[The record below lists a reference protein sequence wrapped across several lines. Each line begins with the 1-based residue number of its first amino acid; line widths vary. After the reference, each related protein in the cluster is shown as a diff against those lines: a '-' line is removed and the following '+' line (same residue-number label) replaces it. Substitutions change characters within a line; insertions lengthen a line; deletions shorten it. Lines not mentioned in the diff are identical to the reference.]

1 MGSVAT
7 TLPGRKIL
15 SKMTST
21 LILLLISSMTD
32 CGFSF
37 QFNLVP
43 RFKNDHQATLQEN
56 NDNENFPVTK
66 FRLNAKKSF
75 VSKNE
80 PKLKEM
86 DVAAQIRNLQKHYL
100 ADGLNKEFDDLPKP
114 ETFKPEENLDKTIG
128 VTSRIAEEKLKEK
141 VATNKATQPARDAQ
155 KQPGQFF
162 RKFDDAVD
170 GEYVEDDPGVQ
181 LPQFRRAPQANKV
194 AVPEDKLVNS
204 EMPTAFLDRG
214 RKLKT
219 SPVADQRR
227 KIFEEYASADLQYPT
242 DSYRED
248 VRQQVRTKQ
257 QQLLRDQRVEDV
269 QYQTISD
276 SQKKRRPEAQ
286 YQRRPDAQHQRNLSP
301 DPQYQRRPDSQY
313 EGRHNTQYNGRPDA
327 QYQRRPDA
335 QYQRRPDPQHQRRPD
350 AQFRFQKPLIGY
362 DPIHEDGDNFDLPKY
377 QIINPQ
383 RKARL
388 QALRREQERLAALE
402 HQQEA
407 RRHQAALAR
416 HLKDQRYHQRLLQ
429 TGPKAPGVDEVLR
442 GEAEVIS
449 RQLQFS
455 GQQPARGAPLVPGL
469 QQFNQHKQALL
480 AVEQQHTA
488 AVNRQYPQQSYLTL
502 YG

>member
-1 MGSVAT
+1 
-7 TLPGRKIL
+7 L
-15 SKMTST
+15 SS
-21 LILLLISSMTD
+21 TD

-37 QFNLVP
+37 KFNLAP

-56 NDNENFPVTK
+56 DDNENFPETK
-66 FRLNAKKSF
+66 FRLNAKESF
-75 VSKNE
+75 VTKSE
-80 PKLKEM
+80 PKVKEM

-128 VTSRIAEEKLKEK
+128 VTSRIAEEKHKEK
-141 VATNKATQPARDAQ
+141 VATNKAAQPAKDAQ
-155 KQPGQFF
+155 KQHGQFF

-170 GEYVEDDPGVQ
+170 GKYVEDDPGVQ
-181 LPQFRRAPQANKV
+181 LPQFRRALQANKV

-204 EMPTAFLDRG
+204 EMPTSFLEGG

-227 KIFEEYASADLQYPT
+227 KIDNFVEYASADIKYSS

-248 VRQQVRTKQ
+248 VRQQVRPKQ

-286 YQRRPDAQHQRNLSP
+286 YQRRPDVEHQRSPSP
-301 DPQYQRRPDSQY
+301 DAQYQRRPDSQKH
-313 EGRHNTQYNGRPDA
+313 RRPDAQYLRRPDA

-335 QYQRRPDPQHQRRPD
+335 QHQRNPSPDAQHQRRPD
-350 AQFRFQKPLIGY
+350 AQFRVQKPLIGY
-362 DPIHEDGDNFDLPKY
+362 DPIHEDGDNFNLPNY
-377 QIINPQ
+377 QLINPQ